1 MLATGNPD
9 KLDDLINPN
18 ENKNISDALLSIIQ
32 KYGQTEQ
39 PILKKFEL
47 VDNFNLTELDIS
59 NNVKKYKVLEWELNE
74 PDYQWLCY
82 FADKMDCEIEEVMEW
97 IMENESYGVKN
108 IRTEIKN
115 GSFTYLNLDSRDF
128 NKNDKEFSQDGKIE
142 GELNFYGLKE
152 LEILSCNYNKITK
165 IDVSNN
171 FELRGLLFGNNKI
184 TELDISNNPKL
195 EYLYCDNN
203 KLTELDI
210 SKNKKLRLT
219 KEKFIC
225 HSNVNLAELFINQKQ
240 KEYLELNWEGISLLS
255 DWEGISLLSDWE
267 GISLLSEE
275 TEIFLVEDDVEES
288 NMEEQLSEDQE
299 SQENTST
306 KSSLNF
312 LDLVPP
318 VTKEEAKQIMELLNK
333 GANVYWNNP
342 AEAPQG
348 EELFIEILQMELLN
362 GKERQNGTSGQ
373 ISSDET
379 REVYRIEIEK
389 LKKDN
394 RPLAL
399 IQKIV

>member
-47 VDNFNLTELDIS
+47 LDNFNLTELDIS

-82 FADKMDCEIEEVMEW
+82 FADKMDCEIEEAMEW

-255 DWEGISLLSDWE
+255 DWEGISLLS
-267 GISLLSEE
+267 EE

>member
-47 VDNFNLTELDIS
+47 LDNFNLTELDIS

>member
-255 DWEGISLLSDWE
+255 DWEGISLLS
-267 GISLLSEE
+267 EE